1 MHKKPGQRGRST
13 RGPRRLLL
21 LCTLRGT
28 SDREQ
33 SWGLFQHP
41 ERGHAKSFKH
51 KHLLGIAPLSAEE
64 IMLIL
69 ETADSF
75 KEVSGREIKKVPA
88 LRGKTVVN
96 LFFEPSTRT
105 RTSFE
110 LAAKRLSA
118 DVINFSPSTS
128 SVVKGET
135 LLDTARNIEA
145 MQADIIV
152 LRHPAAGA
160 AETLAHGVKSSV
172 INAGDGWHE
181 HPTQAL
187 LDLYTLREKK
197 RDFKGLRVAIVGDV
211 AHSRVARSNILA
223 LTKVGADVQVVGP
236 RTMMP
241 YGIERMGVRLYDKL
255 EEGLRGVDVIM
266 MLRLQ
271 LERQGRALY
280 PTIREYSRLYG
291 LTAERLKLAEPGAL
305 VMHPGPINRGVEIA
319 PDVADSFSS
328 VILDQVTNGVAVRMG
343 ILYLLSGAN
352 Q

>member
-1 MHKKPGQRGRST
+1 M
-13 RGPRRLLL
+13 
-21 LCTLRGT
+21 
-28 SDREQ
+28 
-33 SWGLFQHP
+33 
-41 ERGHAKSFKH
+41 SFKA
-51 KHLLGIAPLSAEE
+51 KDLISIAPLSASD
-64 IMLIL
+64 ITLIL

-75 KEVSGREIKKVPA
+75 KEVSGRDIKKVPA

-118 DVINFSPSTS
+118 DVINFAPSSS

-135 LLDTARNIEA
+135 LVDTARNIEA

-160 AETLAHGVKSSV
+160 AETLSRAAKSSV

-187 LDLYTLREKK
+187 LDLYTLKEKGLAF
-197 RDFKGLRVAIVGDV
+197 RGLRVAIVGDI
-211 AHSRVARSNILA
+211 AHSRVARSNIHA
-223 LTKVGADVQVVGP
+223 LTKLGAEVRAVGP
-236 RTMMP
+236 PTMIPMHL
-241 YGIERMGVRLYDKL
+241 ERLGAQVHHDFDAAL
-255 EEGLRGVDVIM
+255 EGVDVIM

-271 LERQGRALY
+271 LERQGRALF

-291 LTAERLKLAEPGAL
+291 LTAERLAKANRGAL

-319 PDVADSFSS
+319 PEVADSLSS
-328 VILDQVTNGVAVRMG
+328 VILDQVANGVAIRMAV
-343 ILYLLSGAN
+343 LYLLAGVGK
-352 Q
+352 